1 DNRDVGD
8 EPTRTTHRDV
18 GSVPKRRERVGAL
31 FTACLTPNSPQPQT
45 PLITSAP
52 SPQSQATPT
61 HIPKSAP
68 PNDTTAT
75 GYRAPPPPRPLSKS
89 GRPRK
94 SSYTSSQSHTNRYTT
109 DGAGHREPSGRA
121 LR

>member
-1 DNRDVGD
+1 RDVGD

-45 PLITSAP
+45 PQITSAP
-52 SPQSQATPT
+52 SPQSPATPAR
-61 HIPKSAP
+61 IPKSAP
-68 PNDTTAT
+68 PNDTTVN
-75 GYRAPPPPRPLSKS
+75 GYRAPQPPRPLSKS
-89 GRPRK
+89 GRLRK
-94 SSYTSSQSHTNRYTT
+94 NSYTSSQSHINTYTT
-109 DGAGHREPSGRA
+109 NGAGHRGPSGRA